1 MCKTKVERW
10 HIAAINPQTRQE
22 GEPLV
27 IEGNAIDALE
37 GAEILLD
44 ERGMGEI
51 PYFMVPLRAAPPT
64 KAVKRARRLGRLV
77 RLVHG
82 YNPIYAEGTLS
93 LLLLD
98 PGEDLNARRR
108 ELDARLEEDKSPS
121 GVQFAQWYRY
131 MRDLGGWR
139 VKRWTLQYRR
149 KLEWER
155 LADPEW
161 SSEEVLDLF
170 AVELATLLARRDRSE
185 EFEEL
190 FAAWEGYFRQEGELA
205 RTWLNDGKEDEAK
218 EDINLHATSVLQHR
232 NDREEEGF
240 LR

>member
-1 MCKTKVERW
+1 MCKTKAKRW

-27 IEGNAIDALE
+27 IEGNAIDAIE
-37 GAEILLD
+37 DAEILLD

-51 PYFMVPLRAAPPT
+51 PYFTVPLRATPPT
-64 KAVKRARRLGRLV
+64 LAVKRTRRLVRLV

-82 YNPIYAEGTLS
+82 HAPTYAEGTLS

-108 ELDARLEEDKSPS
+108 ELDVRLEEDKSPS

-131 MRDLGGWR
+131 RRDLGAWR

-190 FAAWEGYFRQEGELA
+190 FAAWEGYFRSCAPRA
-205 RTWLNDGKEDEAK
+205 RSWFNEGKEDEAK

-232 NDREEEGF
+232 T
-240 LR
+240 

>member
-1 MCKTKVERW
+1 MCKTKAKRW

-27 IEGNAIDALE
+27 IEGNAIDAIE
-37 GAEILLD
+37 DAEILLD

-51 PYFMVPLRAAPPT
+51 PYFTVPLRATPPT
-64 KAVKRARRLGRLV
+64 LAVKRTRRLVRLV

-82 YNPIYAEGTLS
+82 HAPTYAEGTLS

-108 ELDARLEEDKSPS
+108 ELDVRLEEDKSPS

-131 MRDLGGWR
+131 RRGLGAWR

-190 FAAWEGYFRQEGELA
+190 FAAWEGYFRSCAPRA
-205 RTWLNDGKEDEAK
+205 RSWFNEGKEDEAK

-232 NDREEEGF
+232 T
-240 LR
+240 